1 METKD
6 YDRVMELRSAL
17 ILLLSGLGMSKTRI
31 MLTMA
36 IIVAYQIEEE
46 MVRWIASYKGK
57 EDTLTAQ
64 AFMSKLKK
72 LTDDNNN

>member
-6 YDRVMELRSAL
+6 YDREKELRSIL
-17 ILLLSGLGMSKTRI
+17 IEVLYGLGLSRTRI

-57 EDTLTAQ
+57 ENTLTAQ
-64 AFMSKLKK
+64 AFMSKLNK
-72 LTDDNNN
+72 LTDDNND

>member
-6 YDRVMELRSAL
+6 YDRVKELRSVL
-17 ILLLSGLGMSKTRI
+17 ILLLSGLGMSRTRI

-46 MVRWIASYKGK
+46 MLRWIASYKGK
-57 EDTLTAQ
+57 EDALTAQ
-64 AFMSKLKK
+64 AFMSKLNE
-72 LTDDNNN
+72 LTDNNND

>member
-6 YDRVMELRSAL
+6 YDRVKELRSAL

-36 IIVAYQIEEE
+36 IIVAYHIEEE
-46 MVRWIASYKGK
+46 MGSWIATYYGRSDDMTI
-57 EDTLTAQ
+57 E
-64 AFMSKLKK
+64 AFMSKLNK
-72 LTDDNNN
+72 LTDDNND

>member
-6 YDRVMELRSAL
+6 YDRVKELRSAL

-46 MVRWIASYKGK
+46 MASWITTYYGRSDDMTI
-57 EDTLTAQ
+57 E
-64 AFMSKLKK
+64 AFMAKLND
-72 LTDDNNN
+72 LTNDGG

>member
-1 METKD
+1 
-6 YDRVMELRSAL
+6 
-17 ILLLSGLGMSKTRI
+17 

-46 MVRWIASYKGK
+46 MGSWIATYYGRSDDMTI
-57 EDTLTAQ
+57 E

-72 LTDDNNN
+72 LTDDNND

>member
-6 YDRVMELRSAL
+6 YNRVKELRSAL

-46 MVRWIASYKGK
+46 MGSWVATYYGRSDDMTI
-57 EDTLTAQ
+57 E
-64 AFMSKLKK
+64 AFMAKLNE
-72 LTDDNNN
+72 LTNDNND

>member
-6 YDRVMELRSAL
+6 YDRVKELRSAL

-46 MVRWIASYKGK
+46 MARWIASYKGN
-57 EDTLTAQ
+57 EDALTAQ
-64 AFMSKLKK
+64 AFMSKLNE
-72 LTDDNNN
+72 LTYDNND

>member
-6 YDRVMELRSAL
+6 YDRVKELRSAL

-46 MVRWIASYKGK
+46 MGSWIATYYGRSDDMTI
-57 EDTLTAQ
+57 E
-64 AFMSKLKK
+64 AFMAKLNE
-72 LTDDNNN
+72 LTNDNND

>member
-6 YDRVMELRSAL
+6 YDRVKELRSAL

-46 MVRWIASYKGK
+46 MASWITTYYGRSDDMTI
-57 EDTLTAQ
+57 E
-64 AFMSKLKK
+64 AFMAKLNE
-72 LTDDNNN
+72 LTNDNND

>member
-6 YDRVMELRSAL
+6 YDRVKELRSAL

-46 MVRWIASYKGK
+46 MGSWVATYYGK
-57 EDTLTAQ
+57 SDDMTIE
-64 AFMSKLKK
+64 AFMAKLNE
-72 LTDDNNN
+72 LTDDNND

>member
-6 YDRVMELRSAL
+6 YDRVKELRSAL

-46 MVRWIASYKGK
+46 MGSWIATYHGRSDDMTI
-57 EDTLTAQ
+57 E

-72 LTDDNNN
+72 LTNDNND

>member
-6 YDRVMELRSAL
+6 YDRVKELRSAL

-46 MVRWIASYKGK
+46 MASWITTYYGRSDDMTI
-57 EDTLTAQ
+57 E
-64 AFMSKLKK
+64 AFMAKLNE
-72 LTDDNNN
+72 LTNDGG

>member
-6 YDRVMELRSAL
+6 YDRVKELRSAL

-46 MVRWIASYKGK
+46 MGSWIATYYGRSDDMTI
-57 EDTLTAQ
+57 E
-64 AFMSKLKK
+64 AFMAKLKK
-72 LTDDNNN
+72 LTDDNND